1 MMTLSS
7 RAAIPGVTLIFSI
20 VAFVIALCCLLA
32 GTNPNTLK
40 DMDLYTLNTS
50 MVGPTLLKDMDL
62 PPPDP
67 SFNVTSIF
75 RRDILDDAASKVES
89 AGRSAVSDT
98 SKTIQSGAANAQQM
112 VDDAKQ
118 EVKDGIKNAKDTMKK
133 AASTIIGTFV
143 NKTIDGLNIDD
154 FYVAHLLTYC
164 EVS

>member
-1 MMTLSS
+1 M
-7 RAAIPGVTLIFSI
+7 
-20 VAFVIALCCLLA
+20 
-32 GTNPNTLK
+32 
-40 DMDLYTLNTS
+40 
-50 MVGPTLLKDMDL
+50 KDMDL